1 MSEKSQARQRSPL
14 TSSAGASPAKTSA
27 SPEKARGFMGSA
39 AGSGGS
45 STESFASFD
54 PDSLSWRTSQLS
66 VLGDSPEFSGR
77 WPRSGTMLGGI
88 AYPLKPSAPLTAVT
102 GSSWSRGEYPTPT
115 AVRYG
120 MNRGGG
126 AGANTGPVRES
137 LDTWARQWATPTVS
151 AATGGQRS
159 RGGKR
164 KSELLLGGQAIKAT
178 NWPTPR
184 ATAGTSLTDATVRD
198 GRHDLTTCTHGGD
211 CRPALSP
218 RFVEWL
224 MGFPIGHTDLGH
236 LETRSFR
243 KSRK

>member
-77 WPRSGTMLGGI
+77 WPRSGTMRSGI

-102 GSSWSRGEYPTPT
+102 GSSWSRGEYPTPSAT
-115 AVRYG
+115 RYG
-120 MNRGGG
+120 TSQNEGKVPHKRAT
-126 AGANTGPVRES
+126 AGTQS
-137 LDTWARQWATPTVS
+137 LDTWARQWPTATAGDAKS
-151 AATGGQRS
+151 SGS
-159 RGGKR
+159 RGKR
-164 KSELLLGGQAIKAT
+164 GDPGNKA
-178 NWPTPR
+178 NE
-184 ATAGTSLTDATVRD
+184 GTSLTDATVRD

>member
-1 MSEKSQARQRSPL
+1 MSEKSQASQRSPL
-14 TSSAGASPAKTSA
+14 TSSAGVSPAKTSA

-77 WPRSGTMLGGI
+77 WPRSGTMRSGI

-102 GSSWSRGEYPTPT
+102 GSSWSRGETISMPSTATSTKTAHATWPT
-115 AVRYG
+115 AT
-120 MNRGGG
+120 
-126 AGANTGPVRES
+126 AGDAKSSG
-137 LDTWARQWATPTVS
+137 
-151 AATGGQRS
+151 S
-159 RGGKR
+159 RGKR
-164 KSELLLGGQAIKAT
+164 GDPGNKA
-178 NWPTPR
+178 NE
-184 ATAGTSLTDATVRD
+184 GTSLTDATVRD